1 MQKKKL
7 NIGVSF
13 LLSLCFLKRNSTKGI
28 FVISQ
33 TGGYVFRVKVLIL
46 AAVFS
51 WAKPSQSFF

>member
-13 LLSLCFLKRNSTKGI
+13 LSLCFLKRNSTKGI